1 MSDHGIKCDKSGK
14 VLPGALTNNFSA
26 EFSYDGG
33 GNKQTYRSTLAPK
46 YLRDLETRIATLLEE
61 FLSEQP
67 EVKEEE
73 PSE

>member
-1 MSDHGIKCDKSGK
+1 MPDHSIRCDKSGK

-33 GNKQTYRSTLAPK
+33 GNKQTYRATLAPK
-46 YLRDLETRIATLLEE
+46 YLRDLETRFAALLET
-61 FLSEQP
+61 FLTEEP